1 MKQIKTNRIIQIFYP
16 ILVYFIVYQLG
27 VALLIDIIGDKYGK
41 LTCLLIAGIVCIIPM
56 FIIFKSVPKLIPE
69 KITDKNQ
76 IIRYVLWVVGVCI
89 AGIVL
94 NVILTQ
100 IGIAESSAGFAKAK
114 NTLSDG
120 NLAIKLLCNC
130 LVIPILE
137 ELLLRGIITGQL
149 YLWYGL
155 VPSVFISS
163 IFFGILHNNIVQF
176 IYALVV
182 GVLLGLMYVKNKR
195 ISLCIITHCLINFIV
210 IIFS

>member
-41 LTCLLIAGIVCIIPM
+41 LICLLIAGIVCIIPM
-56 FIIFKSVPKLIPE
+56 YIIFQSVPKLIPD
-69 KITDKNQ
+69 KITDRNQ
-76 IIRYVLWVVGVCI
+76 IIKYVLWVIGVCL

-100 IGIAESSAGFAKAK
+100 IGIAESSEGFERAQ

-120 NLAIKLLCNC
+120 SLVIKILCNC

-182 GVLLGLMYVKNKR
+182 GIGLGVMYVKTKR
-195 ISLCIITHCLINFIV
+195 LSLCIIAHCLINLIV

>member
-1 MKQIKTNRIIQIFYP
+1 MKQIKTNRIIQILYP

-41 LTCLLIAGIVCIIPM
+41 LIGLLIAGIVCIIPM
-56 FIIFKSVPKLIPE
+56 YIIFQSVPKLIPD
-69 KITDKNQ
+69 KITDMNQ
-76 IIRYVLWVVGVCI
+76 IIKYMLWVIGVCF

-100 IGIAESSAGFAKAK
+100 IGIAESSEGFERAQ

-120 NLAIKLLCNC
+120 SLIIKILCNC

-137 ELLLRGIITGQL
+137 ELLLRGIVTGQL
-149 YLWYGL
+149 YLMYGL
-155 VPSVFISS
+155 IPSVFISS

-182 GVLLGLMYVKNKR
+182 GILLSLMYVKTKR
-195 ISLCIITHCLINFIV
+195 LSLCIITHCL
-210 IIFS
+210 

>member
-1 MKQIKTNRIIQIFYP
+1 M
-16 ILVYFIVYQLG
+16 
-27 VALLIDIIGDKYGK
+27 IDIIGDKYGK

-100 IGIAESSAGFAKAK
+100 IGIAESSAGFAKAE
-114 NTLSDG
+114 NPLSDG

>member
-56 FIIFKSVPKLIPE
+56 FIIFKSVPKLIPN

-76 IIRYVLWVVGVCI
+76 IFRYVLWVVGVCI

-100 IGIAESSAGFAKAK
+100 IGIAESSAGFAKAE

-120 NLAIKLLCNC
+120 NLTIKLLCNC

-137 ELLLRGIITGQL
+137 ELLLRGIIAGQL

>member
-1 MKQIKTNRIIQIFYP
+1 MKQIKTNRVIQIFYP
-16 ILVYFIVYQLG
+16 ILVYFVVYQLG

-100 IGIAESSAGFAKAK
+100 IGIAESSEGFERAQ

-120 NLAIKLLCNC
+120 SLVIKILCNC

-137 ELLLRGIITGQL
+137 ELLLRGIVTGQL
-149 YLWYGL
+149 YLMYGL
-155 VPSVFISS
+155 IPSVFISS

-176 IYALVV
+176 IYTLVV

>member
-1 MKQIKTNRIIQIFYP
+1 MKQIKTNRIIQILYP

-41 LTCLLIAGIVCIIPM
+41 LIGLLIAGIVCIIPM
-56 FIIFKSVPKLIPE
+56 YIIFQSVPKLIPD
-69 KITDKNQ
+69 KITDMNQ
-76 IIRYVLWVVGVCI
+76 IIKYMLWVIGVCF

-100 IGIAESSAGFAKAK
+100 IGIAESSEGFERAQ

-120 NLAIKLLCNC
+120 SLIIKILCNC

-137 ELLLRGIITGQL
+137 ELLLRGIVTGQL
-149 YLWYGL
+149 YLMYGL
-155 VPSVFISS
+155 IPSVFISS

>member
-27 VALLIDIIGDKYGK
+27 VALLIDIIGDKYGT

-100 IGIAESSAGFAKAK
+100 IGIAESSAGFAKAE

-137 ELLLRGIITGQL
+137 ELLLRGIIAGQL